1 MYFEYS
7 YNFVHLLQPK
17 DRIHHLG
24 LPKDQ
29 YIQYYFMQK
38 DFLTRDYD
46 VYFLDNQIY
55 ERLLEKERIM
65 LEAID
70 MDSLEYLGTIE
81 EDIVIIFR
89 DLKL

>member
-1 MYFEYS
+1 
-7 YNFVHLLQPK
+7 
-17 DRIHHLG
+17 
-24 LPKDQ
+24 
-29 YIQYYFMQK
+29 MQK

-46 VYFLDNQIY
+46 VYSLDNRIY

-70 MDSLEYLGTIE
+70 IDSLEYLGTIE
-81 EDIVIIFR
+81 EDIGIIFR